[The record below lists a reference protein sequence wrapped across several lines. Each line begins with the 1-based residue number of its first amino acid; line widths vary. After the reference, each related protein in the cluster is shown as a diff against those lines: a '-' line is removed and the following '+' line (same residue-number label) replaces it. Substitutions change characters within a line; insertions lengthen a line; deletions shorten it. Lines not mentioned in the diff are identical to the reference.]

1 MPGKQQLRVTDSW
14 HILCLR
20 KPSDLLF
27 KIQQPKVINQ
37 SHLENLKSLKYFDIY
52 WNKLQCSCDNAW
64 FKNWSINTANVHTP
78 YLQSYTCQQPNI
90 KNLLIDLM
98 ILCVLLIWKNLLL
111 LLLQSDPYN
120 HDLLLVH

>member
-1 MPGKQQLRVTDSW
+1 MPGKQQLRVMTPGIFSALESLQ
-14 HILCLR
+14 IFSLR
-20 KPSDLLF
+20 FNNLR
-27 KIQQPKVINQ
+27 VINQ

-64 FKNWSINTANVHTP
+64 FKNWSINTANVHIP

-90 KNLLIDLM
+90 KTLLIDLM
-98 ILCVLLIWKNLLL
+98 ILCVLLIWENVLL
-111 LLLQSDPYN
+111 LLLQSDPHN